1 MRKSKW
7 LALVMGSAAMV
18 LLLQNARPSYG
29 GGCRRIVQVA
39 QPLQQFFYFVGQPV
53 RLEAVLEKQQRDDP
67 SYQEFLEFKQYRKRL
82 ALQTNNTPK
91 AELKAER
98 PSLLQRK
105 CGRCHT
111 GPKPRGGIRFDE
123 KQTLPAEQIINAQ
136 RMMLA
141 GEMPPASDARLSPE
155 EMGDLIQELL
165 NLVGET
171 Q

>member
-1 MRKSKW
+1 
-7 LALVMGSAAMV
+7 MGSVAMV
-18 LLLQNARPSYG
+18 LLFHSTRPVYG
-29 GGCRRIVQVA
+29 GDCRRILQVA

-67 SYQEFLEFKQYRKRL
+67 RYREFLEFKAFKKRL
-82 ALQTNNTPK
+82 ALQAKNTPK
-91 AELKAER
+91 AELKTER

-123 KQTLPAEQIINAQ
+123 NQTLPAGQIIKAQ

-141 GEMPPASDARLSPE
+141 GEMPPASDVRLSPE

-165 NLVGET
+165 DFVGET